1 MKNAPKTDCV
11 LVYNEDNNILKNR
24 MLTLAKENI
33 NDNKKP
39 LIMCLDENLDF
50 FKNEFR
56 GTINIINMGANLTDV
71 SKNVFTDLRKV
82 DEYDVDFNEMRYSA
96 GMEIELPEHD
106 AQWLKNLKVAED
118 IKTSAMVTKPTEDK

>member
-1 MKNAPKTDCV
+1 MFI
-11 LVYNEDNNILKNR
+11 E
-24 MLTLAKENI
+24 
-33 NDNKKP
+33 
-39 LIMCLDENLDF
+39 
-50 FKNEFR
+50 
-56 GTINIINMGANLTDV
+56 GGQ
-71 SKNVFTDLRKV
+71 VFDTES